1 MTHTGR
7 RNKAKKRF
15 FLKNWR
21 QQNINILLLHLWGR
35 KSVSVWDWFM
45 HPYVCVCTHIET
57 HIRISHKYKASSVM
71 NRWFHNNWHRL
82 NSCNLTTIRP
92 NKQVSIFHDST
103 APLSLRSL
111 CALLDK
117 LHLLFAKNGFWAASL
132 SLEQLF
138 HQLLPSSASPGGP
151 QCSPLPQAQWAEQP
165 RVVQKGSLD
174 EFMCKRWYRRT

>member
-1 MTHTGR
+1 MFGIDSCTHTCVYAHTH
-7 RNKAKKRF
+7 RNT
-15 FLKNWR
+15 L
-21 QQNINILLLHLWGR
+21 
-35 KSVSVWDWFM
+35 
-45 HPYVCVCTHIET
+45 
-57 HIRISHKYKASSVM
+57 IRISHKYEESSVM

-92 NKQVSIFHDST
+92 KKQVSIFHDST

-117 LHLLFAKNGFWAASL
+117 LRLLFAKNGFWAASL

-138 HQLLPSSASPGGP
+138 HQLLPSSARPGGP

-174 EFMCKRWYRRT
+174 EFMCKRRYRRT